1 MRIKNYND
9 RDCIIDRISNHNDSN
24 RRVGRGTKPTILC
37 RKMWVER
44 SATSLRYRSTHPTIY
59 PSYARYMLAIC
70 CKEIPLEK
78 EEAKMYLMEIYK
90 EGADLPSQVR
100 IFSPLTKNNL
110 SYKALKEEV
119 KQFEKEL

>member
-1 MRIKNYND
+1 MYYYLEVFDIVKERI
-9 RDCIIDRISNHNDSN
+9 
-24 RRVGRGTKPTILC
+24 G
-37 RKMWVER
+37 
-44 SATSLRYRSTHPTIY
+44 ATSETKIRIMLY
-59 PSYARYMLAIC
+59 YMLAIC